1 MHEDQL
7 TEAMAAIAAD
17 IGPDA
22 AEFSPPGQKN
32 FLTEAA
38 LLGMAGTFLL
48 SMFKGMAKKISEKI
62 AEKIGDQIGGA
73 VVDAGAELIDRLRHK
88 TPPASEQEVRN
99 ARDEV
104 ASVARDPRLSAAEI
118 EAISRAVADELI
130 KALSVRSDAAVS
142 RRVVSVVR
150 AEGLKAVSG

>member
-48 SMFKGMAKKISEKI
+48 SLFKGMAKKISEKI
-62 AEKIGDQIGGA
+62 GEKIGDKIGG
-73 VVDAGAELIDRLRHK
+73 E
-88 TPPASEQEVRN
+88 EC
-99 ARDEV
+99 
-104 ASVARDPRLSAAEI
+104 PRRSGFRGTRSAI
-118 EAISRAVADELI
+118 
-130 KALSVRSDAAVS
+130 VRSRDRS
-142 RRVVSVVR
+142 DIQ
-150 AEGLKAVSG
+150 GGG